1 MAKISICLFIL
12 FKAKIL
18 QKNVNYSAL
27 SLLDIYNLLLYY
39 FIKIKEAKL
48 MLTILLIRK
57 IIQLFIIMFFGF
69 ITVKAKILK
78 TGDSIVLSKICLY
91 LLMPCVIIN
100 AFQVNFTP
108 ELRSGLY
115 LAFGTSVAIHI
126 FLIILGY
133 GLKYLFKFDDVEEAS
148 VIYSNSANIIIPLV
162 TAMLGEE
169 WIIYSSAFV
178 TVQIIFMWTHGV
190 QLFSKD
196 SDFNI
201 KKIVFNI
208 NIIAIFLG
216 IIMLVSGIRFPSI
229 INEAFSS
236 VADMIGPVAML
247 ITGMLIANMDI
258 KNMLKR
264 KKIYI
269 VILFRTIIC
278 PAIILLAI
286 KLTDITALVKNGEKV
301 LLVTFLA
308 TATPA
313 ASTIT
318 QFAQLYNKD
327 SEYAGAISILTT
339 LLCIVTLPVLV
350 YIYLM

>member
-1 MAKISICLFIL
+1 
-12 FKAKIL
+12 
-18 QKNVNYSAL
+18 
-27 SLLDIYNLLLYY
+27 
-39 FIKIKEAKL
+39 
-48 MLTILLIRK
+48 MLAILLIRK

-69 ITVKAKILK
+69 IIVKAKILK
-78 TGDSIVLSKICLY
+78 ASDSIVLSKICLY

-100 AFQVNFTP
+100 AFQVDFTP

-115 LAFGTSVAIHI
+115 LAFSTSVVIHI
-126 FLIILGY
+126 FLVILGW
-133 GLKYLFKFDDVEEAS
+133 GLKHILHFNAVEEAS
-148 VIYSNSANIIIPLV
+148 AIYSNSANIIIPLI

-178 TVQIIFMWTHGV
+178 TVQIIFIWTHGV

-196 SDFNI
+196 AGFNI
-201 KKIVFNI
+201 KKIIFNI
-208 NIIAIFLG
+208 NILAIFLG
-216 IIMLVSGIRFPSI
+216 LIMMISGIRLPSI

-247 ITGMLIANMDI
+247 ITGMLIANMNS

-269 VILFRTIIC
+269 VILFRIVIC
-278 PAIILLAI
+278 PVIILFFI
-286 KLTDITALVKNGEKV
+286 KLTNITSLIKNGENV
-301 LLVTFLA
+301 LLITFLA
-308 TATPA
+308 TATPS

-318 QFAQLYNKD
+318 QFAQIYNKD
-327 SEYAGAISILTT
+327 SEYAGAINILST